1 MNTIP
6 TVGPDASIAPR
17 TGSGSPQTPPQ
28 QRADAAPAVLADS
41 LTKADPGVM
50 LKLVAP
56 VLSQEAQGGV
66 RKQETTDPLKGLIA
80 YLFGAKGDAA
90 PTQQR
95 QAPRVGVADLPQ
107 LPDEASPEQVLDWLA
122 KLAGLDLDPDA
133 LVVARA
139 IASSK
144 QLPAHVQEAIREA
157 SDPAI
162 AKLLRFAAMTEE
174 GIRDAPAR
182 IRTDAGALANAPEQA
197 MERLLS
203 AIRQSDA
210 FALVAQIREQL
221 SPERQLTGTALT
233 SPQQAPQAQPAQGP
247 QARGQLAQGQLA
259 QGQELAQGTQRMDE
273 GSALLQTPTTPLN
286 AQTIE
291 AGLRDALRLLMD
303 GRMLWQGDF
312 TPGVPGRFERSDAW
326 QTNREALGGMEKG
339 TSFRAVLELPHLGR
353 VELRALGFSSQVSVR
368 LSVPSPSAAA
378 MTQALPALQK
388 RLRDRQLAAVQIAI
402 EPQ

>member
-6 TVGPDASIAPR
+6 TVGPDTSIAPR

-41 LTKADPGVM
+41 LAKADPGVM

-66 RKQETTDPLKGLIA
+66 RKQESTDPLKGLIA

-107 LPDEASPEQVLDWLA
+107 LPDEAAPEQVLDWLA

-139 IASSK
+139 MASSK

-162 AKLLRFAAMTEE
+162 ARLLRFAAMTEE

-182 IRTDAGALANAPEQA
+182 IRIDQRALADTPEQA
-197 MERLLS
+197 VERLLS

-221 SPERQLTGTALT
+221 SPERQLSGTALT
-233 SPQQAPQAQPAQGP
+233 STQQAPQGQPAQG
-247 QARGQLAQGQLA
+247 QHAQGQLA
-259 QGQELAQGTQRMDE
+259 HGQQLAQGTQRMDE
-273 GSALLQTPTTPLN
+273 GLTLLQTPITPLN